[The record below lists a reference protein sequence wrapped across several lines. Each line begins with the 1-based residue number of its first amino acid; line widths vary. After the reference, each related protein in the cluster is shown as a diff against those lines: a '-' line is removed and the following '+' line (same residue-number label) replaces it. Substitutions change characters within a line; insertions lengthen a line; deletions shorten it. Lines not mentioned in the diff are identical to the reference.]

1 MIERKCIQETAT
13 GICPCQ
19 GQKGGKGRQP
29 LTTYRFWG
37 GLAISYQATS
47 KGDHQPGCCFYKRST
62 KTTITYTGLRFLL
75 SKVLSFSLQSDY
87 RCGGYLLTHSL
98 RTYNVRET
106 TQAFNVFIGFR
117 NGRGEV
123 DLTRVA
129 QEYIKKL
136 QIAYTSGKASP
147 LDVDTDGYN
156 AAHLCIQVGSLVR
169 RTAYSDLTRFAD
181 LSTFDGNDGSR
192 KEG

>member
-1 MIERKCIQETAT
+1 
-13 GICPCQ
+13 
-19 GQKGGKGRQP
+19 
-29 LTTYRFWG
+29 
-37 GLAISYQATS
+37 
-47 KGDHQPGCCFYKRST
+47 
-62 KTTITYTGLRFLL
+62 LRFLL